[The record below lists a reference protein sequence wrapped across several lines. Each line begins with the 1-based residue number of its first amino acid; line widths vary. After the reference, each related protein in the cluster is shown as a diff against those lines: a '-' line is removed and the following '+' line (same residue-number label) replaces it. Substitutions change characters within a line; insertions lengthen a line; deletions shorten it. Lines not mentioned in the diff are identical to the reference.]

1 VSYLLD
7 TNACIQLLAGTMNP
21 TLRRLQVEIATTE
34 VFMPTIVLF
43 ELWYG
48 VHRSN
53 RPEQNSSRAAR
64 LLSMGIEPLE
74 FSSQDAEI
82 AGRIRASLQASN
94 QTIGPYDTLIA
105 GQALARG
112 YTVVT
117 ANHREFSRV
126 DGLRWED
133 WTQA

>member
-1 VSYLLD
+1 MSYLLD

-53 RPEQNSSRAAR
+53 RPKQNSSRAAR

-74 FSSQDAEI
+74 FSIQDAEI
-82 AGRIRASLQASN
+82 AGRQHGWSVPRTPASRRDGRSLDMSPIARLSASGLAGSQVGPSVRAKRL
-94 QTIGPYDTLIA
+94 
-105 GQALARG
+105 
-112 YTVVT
+112 
-117 ANHREFSRV
+117 
-126 DGLRWED
+126 
-133 WTQA
+133 